1 MEDKYLYPLIGIL
14 LGWFLKEISTAF
26 QVSQESKRR
35 LGKAISSLAYLNR
48 EMIIIQGQ
56 LEIFKDLSDSHQE
69 YERFRQYILKKYPR
83 KDESFIKLV
92 QDSLS
97 TVAEF
102 SPLSALNIEQ
112 IVNRYWFLQEA
123 KLSETSKDY
132 ELYIYQLSSLE
143 VGFDIYQK
151 QLEKAVKKLAF
162 MYSIKTLVQYIFEL
176 KKIRKNNPR
185 ESKGFKTMLEQFKAA
200 KDKYSQPN
208 STPNKTN
215 PADAENR
222 ADDL

>member
-1 MEDKYLYPLIGIL
+1 MEDKYLYPLIGIA

-26 QVSQESKRR
+26 QASQESKRR
-35 LGKAISSLAYLNR
+35 LGKAISPLAYLNR

-56 LEIFKDLSDSHQE
+56 FEVFKDLSGSHQE
-69 YERFRQYILKKYPR
+69 YERFRQYILIKYPR
-83 KDESFIKLV
+83 KDEDFIKLV
-92 QDSLS
+92 QESLS

-151 QLEKAVKKLAF
+151 QLEKAVRKLTY
-162 MYSIKTLVQYIFEL
+162 MYSLKTWVQYIFEL
-176 KKIRKNNPR
+176 RKIRKNNPR
-185 ESKGFKTMLEQFKAA
+185 ESKGFNTILEQFKAA
-200 KDKYSQPN
+200 KSKYSQP
-208 STPNKTN
+208 SDTPNKASQPTQKSG
-215 PADAENR
+215 AAE
-222 ADDL
+222 L